1 MSIELHPA
9 LAICGHLISPAPEDE
24 EDGRRPRTDRRGE
37 AGGRPDGKREEGK
50 KGGIA
55 DENGLGQLD
64 RRWENRTAAS
74 QVKWDLEFN
83 SDGRAGDVRF
93 RSIPTPTPTGG
104 SSVLGMVA
112 QGVSKY
118 CIFNEDFRYVFK
130 SAIGAV
136 VYELR

>member
-1 MSIELHPA
+1 ML
-9 LAICGHLISPAPEDE
+9 GQRAPTAEW
-24 EDGRRPRTDRRGE
+24 RRRG
-37 AGGRPDGKREEGK
+37 
-50 KGGIA
+50 
-55 DENGLGQLD
+55 D
-64 RRWENRTAAS
+64 RAMAPAAA
-74 QVKWDLEFN
+74 QPTFLLEFD

-104 SSVLGMVA
+104 SSVEGMAA

-130 SAIGAV
+130 SAVGAV